1 MNLEKKLKRNI
12 RIDYLFCFCR
22 NFDLSS
28 AVWVL
33 YMGWRGLPLWQIGI
47 AEGVFHVTSFL
58 FEVPSGALADLAGRK
73 NVMIWGRVLAA
84 VSSVILLFS
93 MELWQF
99 LIGFSISAVSYN
111 LNSGSEEALVYDSMK
126 MLGKEESYIRVNGRL
141 NMLIEISSG
150 IAVFLGGVLAEKSY
164 LTCYAAAAVVA
175 VISIVPAL
183 FLTEPKIVKDTESK
197 ETVTWK
203 EHFKTSIR
211 IVRENPAVWKIL
223 LYYPVVETFYAVVFF
238 YGQQYYAEAG
248 LRRIQISMLMLVT
261 GICSCL
267 GALHSEKILQRFG
280 TKVKYMVSFAM
291 GISIFFVSGNQLVV
305 SIAAFLV
312 AGYVNSLIYPIASAA
327 LNELIPSEQRA
338 TIISI
343 DSMCFSIGMV
353 CFFPVTGLVA
363 EVWNLHG
370 AFLVLGIIEIL
381 LTAILVFCYKK
392 KGKKS

>member
-93 MELWQF
+93 TELWQF

-141 NMLIEISSG
+141 NMLIEITSG

-211 IVRENPAVWKIL
+211 IVRENPAVWNIL

-280 TKVKYMVSFAM
+280 TKVKYMMSFAM

-370 AFLVLGIIEIL
+370 AFLLLGIIEIV

>member
-1 MNLEKKLKRNI
+1 MKGRSKYDLEKKLKRNI

-47 AEGVFHVTSFL
+47 AEGMFHVTSFL

-93 MELWQF
+93 TDLWQF

-111 LNSGSEEALVYDSMK
+111 LNSGSEEALIYDSMK
-126 MLGKEESYIRVNGRL
+126 MLGEEKDYIRVNGRL
-141 NMLIEISSG
+141 NVLIEVASG
-150 IAVFLGGVLAEKSY
+150 IVVFLGGVLAERTY
-164 LTCYAAAAVVA
+164 ITCYFAAAVVA

-183 FLTEPKIVKDTESK
+183 FLTEPQLLK
-197 ETVTWK
+197 ETEVKKKVSLK
-203 EHFKTSIR
+203 EHFKISIQ
-211 IVRENPAVWKIL
+211 IVRENP
-223 LYYPVVETFYAVVFF
+223 
-238 YGQQYYAEAG
+238 
-248 LRRIQISMLMLVT
+248 
-261 GICSCL
+261 
-267 GALHSEKILQRFG
+267 
-280 TKVKYMVSFAM
+280 
-291 GISIFFVSGNQLVV
+291 
-305 SIAAFLV
+305 

-343 DSMCFSIGMV
+343 DSMCFSIAMV
-353 CFFPVTGLVA
+353 FFFLVTGLVA
-363 EVWNLHG
+363 GAWNLHG
-370 AFLVLGIIEIL
+370 AFLILGIIEIV
-381 LTAILVFCYKK
+381 LTAIIMWRYKK
-392 KGKKS
+392 D

>member
-1 MNLEKKLKRNI
+1 MKGKSKYDLEKKLKRNI

-47 AEGVFHVTSFL
+47 AEGMFHVTSFL

-93 MELWQF
+93 TDLWQF

-111 LNSGSEEALVYDSMK
+111 LNSGSEEALIYDSMK
-126 MLGKEESYIRVNGRL
+126 MLGEEKDYIRVNGRL
-141 NMLIEISSG
+141 NVLIEVASG
-150 IAVFLGGVLAEKSY
+150 IVVFLGGVLAERTY
-164 LTCYAAAAVVA
+164 ITCYFAAAVVA

-183 FLTEPKIVKDTESK
+183 FLTEPQLLK
-197 ETVTWK
+197 ETEVKKKVSLK
-203 EHFKTSIR
+203 EHFKISIQ
-211 IVRENPAVWKIL
+211 IVRENP
-223 LYYPVVETFYAVVFF
+223 
-238 YGQQYYAEAG
+238 
-248 LRRIQISMLMLVT
+248 
-261 GICSCL
+261 
-267 GALHSEKILQRFG
+267 
-280 TKVKYMVSFAM
+280 
-291 GISIFFVSGNQLVV
+291 
-305 SIAAFLV
+305 

-343 DSMCFSIGMV
+343 DSMCFSIAMV
-353 CFFPVTGLVA
+353 FFFPVTGLVA
-363 EVWNLHG
+363 GAWNLHG
-370 AFLVLGIIEIL
+370 AFLILGIIEIV
-381 LTAILVFCYKK
+381 LTAIIMWRYKK
-392 KGKKS
+392 D

>member
-1 MNLEKKLKRNI
+1 MNLEKKLKCNI

-47 AEGVFHVTSFL
+47 AEGMFHVTSFL

-93 MELWQF
+93 TDLWQF

-126 MLGKEESYIRVNGRL
+126 MLGEEKDYIRVNGRL
-141 NMLIEISSG
+141 NVLIEVASG
-150 IAVFLGGVLAEKSY
+150 IAVFLGGVLAERTY
-164 LTCYAAAAVVA
+164 ITCYFAAAVAA

-183 FLTEPKIVKDTESK
+183 FLTEPQLLK
-197 ETVTWK
+197 ETEVKKKVSLK
-203 EHFKTSIR
+203 EHFKISIQ
-211 IVRENPAVWKIL
+211 IVRENPAVWKIV

-238 YGQQYYAEAG
+238 YGQQYFAEAG
-248 LRRIQISMLMLVT
+248 LRRIQISILMLVT
-261 GICSCL
+261 GIYSCL

-280 TKVKYMVSFAM
+280 KNVKYIVSFAM
-291 GISIFFVSGNQLVV
+291 GISILFVSGNGLVISV
-305 SIAAFLV
+305 AAFFV

-343 DSMCFSIGMV
+343 DSMCFSIAMV
-353 CFFPVTGLVA
+353 FFFPVTGLVA
-363 EVWNLHG
+363 GAWNLHG
-370 AFLVLGIIEIL
+370 AFLILGIIEIV
-381 LTAILVFCYKK
+381 LTAIIMWRYKK
-392 KGKKS
+392 D

>member
-47 AEGVFHVTSFL
+47 TEGVFHITSFL

-73 NVMIWGRVLAA
+73 NVMIWGRALAA

-93 MELWQF
+93 TELWQF

-197 ETVTWK
+197 KKVTWK

-280 TKVKYMVSFAM
+280 AKVKYMVSLAM
-291 GISIFFVSGNQLVV
+291 GISIFFVSGNRLVV

-363 EVWNLHG
+363 EVWNLHE
-370 AFLVLGIIEIL
+370 AFLLLGIIEIL
-381 LTAILVFCYKK
+381 LTAILVSCYKK

>member
-47 AEGVFHVTSFL
+47 AEGMFHVTSFL

-93 MELWQF
+93 TDLWQF

-126 MLGKEESYIRVNGRL
+126 MLGEEKDYIRVNSRL
-141 NMLIEISSG
+141 NVLIEVASG
-150 IAVFLGGVLAEKSY
+150 IAVFLGGVLAERTY
-164 LTCYAAAAVVA
+164 ITCYFAAAVAA

-183 FLTEPKIVKDTESK
+183 FLTEPQLLK
-197 ETVTWK
+197 ETEVKKKVSLK
-203 EHFKTSIR
+203 EHFKISIQ
-211 IVRENPAVWKIL
+211 IVRENP
-223 LYYPVVETFYAVVFF
+223 
-238 YGQQYYAEAG
+238 
-248 LRRIQISMLMLVT
+248 
-261 GICSCL
+261 
-267 GALHSEKILQRFG
+267 
-280 TKVKYMVSFAM
+280 
-291 GISIFFVSGNQLVV
+291 
-305 SIAAFLV
+305 

-343 DSMCFSIGMV
+343 DSMCFSIAMV
-353 CFFPVTGLVA
+353 FFFPVTGLVA
-363 EVWNLHG
+363 GAWNLHG
-370 AFLVLGIIEIL
+370 AFLILGIIEIV
-381 LTAILVFCYKK
+381 LTAIIMWRYKK
-392 KGKKS
+392 D

>member
-47 AEGVFHVTSFL
+47 AEGMFHVTSFL

-93 MELWQF
+93 TDLWQF

-126 MLGKEESYIRVNGRL
+126 MLGEEKDYIRVNGRL
-141 NMLIEISSG
+141 NVLIEVASG

-164 LTCYAAAAVVA
+164 ITCYFAAAVAA
-175 VISIVPAL
+175 VVSIVPAL
-183 FLTEPKIVKDTESK
+183 FLTEPQPLK
-197 ETVTWK
+197 ETETKKKVSLK
-203 EHFKTSIR
+203 EHFKISIQ

-238 YGQQYYAEAG
+238 YGQQYFSEAG
-248 LRRIQISMLMLVT
+248 LRRIQISILMLVT

-280 TKVKYMVSFAM
+280 KNVKYVVSFAM
-291 GISIFFVSGNQLVV
+291 GISILLVSGKGLVV
-305 SIAAFLV
+305 SVAAFFV

-343 DSMCFSIGMV
+343 DSMCFSIAMV

-363 EVWNLHG
+363 GAWNLHG
-370 AFLVLGIIEIL
+370 AFLILGIIEIA
-381 LTAILVFCYKK
+381 LTAIIMWRYKK
-392 KGKKS
+392 D

>member
-33 YMGWRGLPLWQIGI
+33 YMGWRGLTLWQIGI
-47 AEGVFHVTSFL
+47 AEGMFHVTSFL

-93 MELWQF
+93 TDLWQF

-126 MLGKEESYIRVNGRL
+126 MLGEEKDYIRVNGRL
-141 NMLIEISSG
+141 NVLIEVASG
-150 IAVFLGGVLAEKSY
+150 ITVFLGGVLAERTY
-164 LTCYAAAAVVA
+164 ITCYFAAAVAA

-183 FLTEPKIVKDTESK
+183 FLTEPQLLK
-197 ETVTWK
+197 ETEVKKKVSLK
-203 EHFKTSIR
+203 EHFKISIQ
-211 IVRENPAVWKIL
+211 IVRENP
-223 LYYPVVETFYAVVFF
+223 
-238 YGQQYYAEAG
+238 
-248 LRRIQISMLMLVT
+248 
-261 GICSCL
+261 
-267 GALHSEKILQRFG
+267 
-280 TKVKYMVSFAM
+280 
-291 GISIFFVSGNQLVV
+291 
-305 SIAAFLV
+305 

-343 DSMCFSIGMV
+343 DSMCFSIAMV
-353 CFFPVTGLVA
+353 FFFPVTGLVA
-363 EVWNLHG
+363 GAWNLHG
-370 AFLVLGIIEIL
+370 AFLILGIIEIV
-381 LTAILVFCYKK
+381 LTAIIMWRYKK
-392 KGKKS
+392 D

>member
-47 AEGVFHVTSFL
+47 AEGMFHVTSFL

-93 MELWQF
+93 TDLWQF

-126 MLGKEESYIRVNGRL
+126 MLGEEKDYIRVNGRL
-141 NMLIEISSG
+141 NVLIEVASG
-150 IAVFLGGVLAEKSY
+150 IAVFLGGVLAERTY
-164 LTCYAAAAVVA
+164 ITCYFAAAVAA

-183 FLTEPKIVKDTESK
+183 FLTEPQLLK
-197 ETVTWK
+197 ETEVKKKVSLK
-203 EHFKTSIR
+203 EHFKISIQ

-238 YGQQYYAEAG
+238 YGQQYFAEAG
-248 LRRIQISMLMLVT
+248 LRRIQISILMLVT

-280 TKVKYMVSFAM
+280 KNVKYIVSFAM
-291 GISIFFVSGNQLVV
+291 GISILFVSGNGLVISV
-305 SIAAFLV
+305 AAFFV

-338 TIISI
+338 TITSI
-343 DSMCFSIGMV
+343 DSMCFSIAMV
-353 CFFPVTGLVA
+353 FFFPVTGLVA
-363 EVWNLHG
+363 GAWNLHG
-370 AFLVLGIIEIL
+370 AFLILGIIEIV
-381 LTAILVFCYKK
+381 LTAIIMWRYKK
-392 KGKKS
+392 D

>member
-1 MNLEKKLKRNI
+1 MKGRSKYDLEKKLKRNI

-47 AEGVFHVTSFL
+47 AEGMFHVTSFL

-93 MELWQF
+93 TDLWQF

-111 LNSGSEEALVYDSMK
+111 LNSGSEEALIYDSMK
-126 MLGKEESYIRVNGRL
+126 MLGEEKDYIRVNGRL
-141 NMLIEISSG
+141 NVLIEVASG
-150 IAVFLGGVLAEKSY
+150 IVVFLGGVLAERTY
-164 LTCYAAAAVVA
+164 ITCYFAAAVVA

-183 FLTEPKIVKDTESK
+183 FLTEPQLLK
-197 ETVTWK
+197 ETEVKKKVSLK
-203 EHFKTSIR
+203 EHFKISIQ
-211 IVRENPAVWKIL
+211 IVRENP
-223 LYYPVVETFYAVVFF
+223 
-238 YGQQYYAEAG
+238 
-248 LRRIQISMLMLVT
+248 
-261 GICSCL
+261 
-267 GALHSEKILQRFG
+267 
-280 TKVKYMVSFAM
+280 
-291 GISIFFVSGNQLVV
+291 
-305 SIAAFLV
+305 

-343 DSMCFSIGMV
+343 DSMCFSIAMV
-353 CFFPVTGLVA
+353 FFFPVTGLVA
-363 EVWNLHG
+363 GAWNLHG
-370 AFLVLGIIEIL
+370 AFLILGIIEIV
-381 LTAILVFCYKK
+381 LTAIIMWRYKK
-392 KGKKS
+392 D